1 MDLKWL
7 EDFISLAET
16 HSFSRSAELRHVT
29 QPAFS
34 RRIRSLESWLGVD
47 LIDRTAY
54 PTRLTPAGELFHGQ
68 ALEILAQLSHAR
80 ALLRGQ
86 QSVPPDTVNV
96 AVPHTLALTFFPKW
110 LTEVKRT
117 CGEFSTRLTAGNVHD
132 AVMALESGGCDL
144 LLCYHHP
151 HQPVHL
157 DPARY
162 DMLVLGE
169 EILRPYARCDSRGVP
184 MYCLPGQASAP
195 VPFLAYA
202 PGAYLERMVALMVAE
217 GEQTLHLAACY
228 ETDMAEGLKSMVLE
242 GHGLA
247 FLPESAVSREVRRHQ
262 LAVAGDAR
270 WQLSMEIRLYRE
282 HRSSKPLV
290 NTLWQ
295 TLSDARH
302 SKRGRG
308 R

>member
-54 PTRLTPAGELFHGQ
+54 PTRLTQAGELFHGQ
-68 ALEILAQLSHAR
+68 ALEIIAQLNHAR

-86 QSVPPDTVNV
+86 QSAPPDTLNI
-96 AVPHTLALTFFPKW
+96 AVPHNLALTFFPKW
-110 LTEVKRT
+110 LTEVKRG

-132 AVMALESGGCDL
+132 AVMALESGSCDV

-151 HQPVHL
+151 HQPVLL

-162 DMLVLGE
+162 DMLALGE
-169 EILRPYARCDSRGVP
+169 ETLRPYARRTASGQP
-184 MYCLPGQASAP
+184 AFSLPGSPQQP
-195 VPFLAYA
+195 IPFLAYA
-202 PGAYLERMVALMVAE
+202 AGAYLERMVALMVAN
-217 GEQTLHLAACY
+217 GEEILHLTPCY

-247 FLPESAVSREVRRHQ
+247 FLPDSAVCGEVERGQ

-270 WQLSMEIRLYRE
+270 WQLNMEIRLYRE

-290 NTLWQ
+290 NMLWQ
-295 TLSDARH
+295 HLRESTVR
-302 SKRGRG
+302 RR
-308 R
+308 RP